1 MLPRIVMIRPLLDLA
16 YHMENVFVIDF
27 YLTFALVFED
37 GKEK

>member
-1 MLPRIVMIRPLLDLA
+1 MIRPLLDLA